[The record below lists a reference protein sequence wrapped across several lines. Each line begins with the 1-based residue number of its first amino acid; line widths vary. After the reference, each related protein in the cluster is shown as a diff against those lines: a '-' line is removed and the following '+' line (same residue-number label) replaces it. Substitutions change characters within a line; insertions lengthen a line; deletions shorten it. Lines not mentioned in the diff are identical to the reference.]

1 MSAVLSG
8 ARGVTLSRIAVIF
21 LLVLAVF
28 LFRDTWL
35 PRGDSYKAGQSF
47 TPLSDNEKSRQRD
60 QATELTPDHGK
71 LLTDPTP
78 PPPLPSDETD
88 DVEESSHHVNETCLH
103 LPGANKV
110 MIMLKTGATELYQ
123 KLPTHFVTTLK
134 CIPHFI
140 IFSDLEQSFADTK
153 IHDAIKPV
161 SKKVREKHEDFKM
174 YREIEKWH
182 AEGQDLGKLMGD
194 SGWNLDKWK
203 FLPMFHETFEN
214 APDHIEWFVMIEADT
229 SLHWLNLLLWLQSMD
244 HQQPYYLGAQNV
256 IGDTTFAH
264 GGSGIVVSRKAAD
277 ILEAARY
284 NAGKELYDEKWED
297 QTAISCCGD
306 EIIARAFKAVD
317 IPLTPAWPL
326 IQGETISTVD
336 FTEHHWCTPPMTF
349 HHVSPIEVDTY
360 WQFQI
365 DWAAEHG
372 WRTPYLYRD
381 IFEHF
386 LGRHVT
392 VNRTSWNNLSNDQRF
407 VSASLT
413 GEDDTAFSELEP
425 HQQKATESE
434 ELCAEACVI
443 EGEKCIQWMFTPG
456 RCHLG
461 RDIRFGKSDEREEEH
476 WRSGWIQERIDQF
489 RKSQEGCKINWRG

>member
-47 TPLSDNEKSRQRD
+47 TPLSDNEKSD
-60 QATELTPDHGK
+60 YQATELTPDHGK

-78 PPPLPSDETD
+78 PPPLPSDEKD

-103 LPGANKV
+103 LPGADKV

-134 CIPHFI
+134 CIPHFMV
-140 IFSDLEQSFADTK
+140 FSDLEQSFADTK

-326 IQGETISTVD
+326 IQGALV
-336 FTEHHWCTPPMTF
+336 
-349 HHVSPIEVDTY
+349 
-360 WQFQI
+360 
-365 DWAAEHG
+365 
-372 WRTPYLYRD
+372 
-381 IFEHF
+381 
-386 LGRHVT
+386 
-392 VNRTSWNNLSNDQRF
+392 
-407 VSASLT
+407 
-413 GEDDTAFSELEP
+413 
-425 HQQKATESE
+425 QQHK
-434 ELCAEACVI
+434 L
-443 EGEKCIQWMFTPG
+443 
-456 RCHLG
+456 
-461 RDIRFGKSDEREEEH
+461 
-476 WRSGWIQERIDQF
+476 
-489 RKSQEGCKINWRG
+489 